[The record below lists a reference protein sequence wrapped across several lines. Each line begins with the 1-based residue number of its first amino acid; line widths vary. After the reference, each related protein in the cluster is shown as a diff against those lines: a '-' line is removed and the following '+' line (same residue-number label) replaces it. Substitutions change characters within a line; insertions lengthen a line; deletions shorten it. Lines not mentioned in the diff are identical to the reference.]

1 MTILCQ
7 SSGSAPAY
15 SETGEVVI
23 ALHCSGADGRQWRQ
37 LATALQNPFHLI
49 APDFCGTAEMP
60 AWSGDH
66 AFTLADEAAPILDL
80 IDGIDGP
87 IHLVGHSY
95 GGGVALH
102 VALRRPEAL
111 ASLTLYEPSAF
122 HLLRQGGA
130 GHAECF
136 SEIRQVAETSAAGM
150 ASGDYRSAARQFVDY
165 WGGPGTWAR
174 LRPSLQ
180 SALTR
185 WMPKA
190 PLDFHA
196 LMEEPTMLGAYA
208 GLAVPALILRGEFAP
223 RPTAAV
229 ATLLADVLPDCRR
242 ATVAGAGHMGPVTHS
257 QDVAGQ
263 ILSFLDFNRA
273 ARSAPAA
280 TG

>member
-7 SSGSAPAY
+7 SSGGVPPYCEA
-15 SETGEVVI
+15 GEVVI
-23 ALHCSGADGRQWRQ
+23 ALHCSGADGRQWRA

-49 APDFCGTAEMP
+49 APDFYGTADNA
-60 AWSGDH
+60 AWGGDH

-87 IHLVGHSY
+87 VHLVGHSY

-102 VALRRPEAL
+102 AALRRPEAL

-122 HLLRQGGA
+122 HLLRQGG
-130 GHAECF
+130 GDHAESF
-136 SEIRQVAETSAAGM
+136 DEIRQVAETSAAGM
-150 ASGDYRSAARQFVDY
+150 VSGDYRSAARQFVDY

-196 LMEEPTMLGAYA
+196 LIEEPTALGTYA
-208 GLAVPALILRGEFAP
+208 SLEFPALILRGEFAP

-229 ATLLADVLPDCRR
+229 ASLLADVLPDCRR
-242 ATVAGAGHMGPVTHS
+242 ATIAGAGHMGPVTHAEE
-257 QDVAGQ
+257 VAGQ
-263 ILSFLDFNRA
+263 IQSFLDFNSV

-280 TG
+280 AG